1 MQGNTW
7 YSAQCAV
14 LEFKRKME
22 LFPGFFSLE
31 TFPNLVGYSVQC
43 AQLVGVYSVHC
54 AVCSVQCAVYS
65 VQCTVYSVQC
75 TVYSVQCAVYSVQ
88 CTVYSVQ
95 CVVCS
100 VQCALYTVKYD
111 V

>member
-43 AQLVGVYSVHC
+43 AVCTVCRSVCTLCSVHC
-54 AVCSVQCAVYS
+54 AQCAVCRSVQCAVYI
-65 VQCTVYSVQC
+65 
-75 TVYSVQCAVYSVQ
+75 
-88 CTVYSVQ
+88 
-95 CVVCS
+95 
-100 VQCALYTVKYD
+100 VQCALCRSLKD
-111 V
+111 RWS

>member
-43 AQLVGVYSVHC
+43 AVCTVCRSVQCTLCSVQCVGVYSVHC
-54 AVCSVQCAVYS
+54 ALCSVQEF
-65 VQCTVYSVQC
+65 
-75 TVYSVQCAVYSVQ
+75 
-88 CTVYSVQ
+88 
-95 CVVCS
+95 
-100 VQCALYTVKYD
+100 KR
-111 V
+111 